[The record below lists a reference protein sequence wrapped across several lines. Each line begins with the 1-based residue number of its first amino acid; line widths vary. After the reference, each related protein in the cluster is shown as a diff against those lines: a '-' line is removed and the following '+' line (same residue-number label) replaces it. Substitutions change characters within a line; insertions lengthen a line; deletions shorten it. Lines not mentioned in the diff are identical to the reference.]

1 MKVNKLLL
9 SLILSLSVTNFA
21 VTSAFAADDAETLYK
36 TYEQKLEAGD
46 LNGAY
51 EALNERSKTDPDN
64 FEYVK
69 DEIAFI
75 LNYST
80 DKSEAIPLIEHE
92 LEKAE
97 SKKDEQ
103 WLAHFNEIYAATLYM
118 LGDNQNSYARCQK
131 ALSYYVGKDGDAELS
146 EIYKLMVVVCDGLGK
161 YDEALNYGLKSVDLK
176 RKLSGNESEDV
187 ANALSALSFVYLRL
201 NDLEKATEA
210 INQSEEIYKK
220 IGVEEPSFYQNKATI
235 ATAKKEY
242 VEAREL
248 YSKALEIARKAKL
261 TDRVIQNLKSLSN
274 VAYSQEK
281 AEDAVS
287 YMDEAVATIAST
299 YGESSPAYASILREK
314 GVLERNLGKYEES
327 MSTLGKALKMFDD
340 TDGMCSYE
348 SQETL
353 LEMYRCACLIVSND
367 VEKLRPMAKAFISDK
382 YFLLEQEGKDPVYL
396 LTFGEWRMNSA
407 GSVFDYIPEVI
418 NNDVEV
424 TYSADGKDVSRTTS
438 LALGEFKLSM
448 QRDKKLHDELSKIA
462 E

>member
-9 SLILSLSVTNFA
+9 CIILSLSVTNFA
-21 VTSAFAADDAETLYK
+21 ATSAFAADDVLYK

-51 EALNERSKTDPDN
+51 EALNERSKADPDN
-64 FEYVK
+64 FEYAK

-75 LNYST
+75 LNFSS
-80 DKSEAIPLIEHE
+80 DKSEAIPLIEQG

-103 WLAHFNEIYAATLYM
+103 WLPRFNELYAGTLYM

-131 ALSYYVGKDGDAELS
+131 ALSYYVGKDGDEELS
-146 EIYKLMVVVCDGLGK
+146 NIYKLMIVVCDGLGK
-161 YDEALNYGLKSVDLK
+161 NDEALNYGLKTVDLK
-176 RKLSGNESEDV
+176 RKLFGNESEDV
-187 ANALSALSFVYLRL
+187 ASALSTLSVAYLRL

-210 INQSEEIYKK
+210 INESEEIYKK
-220 IGVEEPSFYQNKATI
+220 LGVEDPSFYQNKATI
-235 ATAKKEY
+235 AATKKDY

-248 YSKALEIARKAKL
+248 YSKALEIARKENQI
-261 TDRVIQNLKSLSN
+261 DRVIQNLKSLSN

-281 AEDAVS
+281 ADDAIS
-287 YMDEAVATIAST
+287 YMDEAVETIAST
-299 YGESSPAYASILREK
+299 YGESSPAYASILRAK
-314 GVLERNLGKYEES
+314 GVLERDLGKYEEA
-327 MSTLGKALKMFDD
+327 MSILGKALKMFDD
-340 TDGMCSYE
+340 TDGMRSIE
-348 SQETL
+348 SQQTL
-353 LEMYRCACLIVSND
+353 LEMYRCACLIASND

-382 YFLLEQEGKDPVYL
+382 YFLLEQEGKNPVYL
-396 LTFGEWRMNSA
+396 LTFGDWGMNHA
-407 GSVFDYIPEVI
+407 GSIFDYIPEVI

-424 TYSADGKDVSRTTS
+424 TYSADGKEVTRTTS

-448 QRDKKLHDELSKIA
+448 QRDKKLHEELSKIA

>member
-21 VTSAFAADDAETLYK
+21 VTSAFAANDADALYK

-80 DKSEAIPLIEHE
+80 DKNEAIPLIEQG

-103 WLAHFNEIYAATLYM
+103 WLPRFNEIYAGTLYM

-131 ALSYYVGKDGDAELS
+131 ALSYYEGKEGDLELS
-146 EIYKLMVVVCDGLGK
+146 NIYQLMIVVCDGLGK
-161 YDEALNYGLKSVDLK
+161 YEEALNYGLKAVDLK

-187 ANALSALSFVYLRL
+187 ASALSALSFAYLRL
-201 NDLEKATEA
+201 DELEKATEA

-235 ATAKKEY
+235 ATAKKDY

-287 YMDEAVATIAST
+287 YMDEAVVTIAST

-314 GVLERNLGKYEES
+314 GVLERDLGKYEES

-340 TDGMCSYE
+340 ADGMRSYE

-396 LTFGEWRMNSA
+396 LTFGEWRMNRA
-407 GSVFDYIPEVI
+407 GSIFDYIPEVI
-418 NNDVEV
+418 NNDVAV
-424 TYSADGKDVSRTTS
+424 TYSSDGKDVSRTTS

-448 QRDKKLHDELSKIA
+448 QRDKNLHDELSKIA